1 MGKTLFVVIGIAL
14 IATSTPAAAGD
25 EFVFE
30 VDTPHFKITLPAFPA
45 LRMET
50 HPMHAGHPHL
60 RYMGS
65 EGPYSLQ
72 IITPASAPGMTAL
85 ECASATVRSLASR
98 PGVPPADQI
107 TKARLDDNTYVALY
121 STPIPG
127 YIQLHAHVLSA
138 AGGTH
143 CIEVHASKVATSED
157 DIAPWFEGFRN
168 ARIES
173 R

>member
-1 MGKTLFVVIGIAL
+1 MKAAIVAL
-14 IATSTPAAAGD
+14 GAALALLSSARAGAD

-30 VDTPHFKITLPAFPA
+30 VAAPHFKITIPDFPP
-45 LRMET
+45 LRMGP
-50 HPMHAGHPHL
+50 HPMQSGHPHL
-60 RYMGS
+60 QYMGS
-65 EGPYSLQ
+65 EGPYSLS

-98 PGVPPADQI
+98 PGSPPAAEI
-107 TKARLDDNTYVALY
+107 YKARLDDNTYIALY
-121 STPIPG
+121 SARAPG
-127 YIQLHAHVLSA
+127 YMQLHAHLLSA

-143 CIEVHASKVATSED
+143 CIEVHATKIATSED

-173 R
+173 Y